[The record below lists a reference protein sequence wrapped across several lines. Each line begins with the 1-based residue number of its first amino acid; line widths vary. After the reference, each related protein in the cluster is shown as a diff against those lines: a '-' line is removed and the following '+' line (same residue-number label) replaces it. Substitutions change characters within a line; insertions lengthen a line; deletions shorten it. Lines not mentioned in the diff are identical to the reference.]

1 MCWVQVCAE
10 LSPEAQALANA
21 HAASSLPTRQSPTCR
36 GEWIQMLIGH
46 MATAKSEATQLRK
59 PDKAELLSAARALVA
74 SLEPVRKQ
82 RKVETGAGKAAAVEG
97 GTGKK
102 RGRPLGSKTNPQR
115 LSKKKQAR

>member
-1 MCWVQVCAE
+1 
-10 LSPEAQALANA
+10 
-21 HAASSLPTRQSPTCR
+21 
-36 GEWIQMLIGH
+36 MLIGH